1 MMSKMRL
8 FYKKV
13 TFKLAFSGK
22 ARFPAPPAFV
32 VRSVMGLQLR
42 RICCIAHGAVCGSCM
57 FSSACAYGFAFESIA
72 PRDNEVLA
80 GRNRVPH
87 PVVIET
93 EHFLPGVYEALNL
106 ALVFMGP
113 AVKYLSS
120 FYYALKKAGEAG
132 VLRERVVFQ
141 IKDVVCGGASIL
153 LDRDTLDTGAEPD
166 LWEADLSS
174 DDLPEQRELLVHADS
189 PLRLKIDGHYAKN
202 PEAGDFAASLFRRV
216 LTLCSQYG
224 SGASGIDGGAGINFG
239 GYQFS
244 DKWHII
250 NNHLVWRDFE
260 HYSARQRVSMQ
271 LGGLMGDM
279 VLSGE
284 FTSFER
290 ALLRF
295 AGIFHAGKNTNF
307 GLGRISVWEKGM

>member
-1 MMSKMRL
+1 MRL
-8 FYKKV
+8 LYKKV
-13 TFKLAFSGK
+13 TFKLGFSGK

-32 VRSVMGLQLR
+32 IRSVMGLQLR
-42 RICCIAHGAVCGSCM
+42 RICCIAHGSVCGSCM

-72 PRDNEVLA
+72 PRDNAVLA
-80 GRNRVPH
+80 GRDRFPH
-87 PVVIET
+87 PVVIGT
-93 EHFLPGVYEALNL
+93 EPFLPGEYEALKL
-106 ALVFMGP
+106 DLVFMGP
-113 AVKYLSS
+113 TVKYVPY
-120 FYYALKKAGEAG
+120 FYYALKKAGETG
-132 VLRERVVFQ
+132 VLRERVSFQ

-166 LWEADLSS
+166 FWEADLSS
-174 DDLPEQRELLVHADS
+174 DDRPEQRELLVRADS
-189 PLRLKIDGHYAKN
+189 PLRLKIDGHYAKSL
-202 PEAGDFAASLFRRV
+202 EARDFAASLFRRA

-224 SGASGIDGGAGINFG
+224 SAGNIAGSVGKYFG
-239 GYQFS
+239 DYQFS

-250 NNHLVWRDFE
+250 NKRLVWRDFE

-284 FTSFER
+284 FTTFER

-307 GLGRISVWEKGM
+307 GLGRISVWEKGD